1 MQTVF
6 YLLLTVLPTHTHT
19 VSHIHAHPTH
29 THAPIKATNQCVFLV
44 GGVCVLGW
52 WGVCSW
58 LVGCVFSVG
67 GVCIAVA
74 PADNARN
81 VIVPYYSTL
90 FDNSLYEYGF
100 PHPCSLFSF
109 YKGVLPPLLSEI
121 PKRATKV

>member
-1 MQTVF
+1 MKMNADGILFTINC
-6 YLLLTVLPTHTHT
+6 PAHTHT
-19 VSHIHAHPTH
+19 YSISHTCTSH
-29 THAPIKATNQCVFLV
+29 THMHPSHVIAECEATIQ
-44 GGVCVLGW
+44 
-52 WGVCSW
+52 
-58 LVGCVFSVG
+58 CVFSVG

-74 PADNARN
+74 PVDNTRN

-100 PHPCSLFSF
+100 LHPCRVFSF